1 MDTNPTVH
9 SLRGAILQAAQA
21 LAHCRW
27 QADEADMALQAASA
41 AGGGGGGGSVSASA
55 SARQRHP
62 PELTLDSLA
71 ATAPDDAAVL
81 LSEASAATLTAKTTF
96 EAFLA
101 AWLAHAV
108 AHPPL
113 RDGRAAVE
121 AFAALPDVANACAV
135 HSPFGGHVLQRLR
148 ELQSPEE
155 ARARELEQRLGGGL
169 W

>member
-9 SLRGAILQAAQA
+9 SLRSAILQAAQA

-27 QADEADMALQAASA
+27 QEDEADMALAAVAA
-41 AGGGGGGGSVSASA
+41 AGGGASASA

-62 PELTLDSLA
+62 PDLSLDSLA
-71 ATAPDDAAVL
+71 TTAPDDAALL

-108 AHPPL
+108 AHPAL
-113 RDGRAAVE
+113 REGAAAVE
-121 AFAALPDVANACAV
+121 AFAALPEVASACAV
-135 HSPFGGHVLQRLR
+135 HSPFGGHVLERLR
-148 ELQSPEE
+148 ELQSPAEQRGE
-155 ARARELEQRLGGGL
+155 ELEQRLGGAL